1 MRVIMIRNDLEE
13 VQNLVCKEAKSYYD
27 PENFLPRNPVTIS
40 FLVANITGE
49 HTNII
54 GYLF

>member
-54 GYLF
+54 SYLV